1 MMDRRN
7 LLTLGAAAAAMP
19 VAIALPAAAG
29 AGEYAA
35 ALREFHAI
43 DQIEKTL
50 SGPRH
55 DLLEW
60 RACKDRQN
68 RFLSMAEALPN
79 TPENAKIK
87 ALAFKSIY
95 RDDMEDF
102 LSGENTTDKRLALQI
117 VQSLLGSV

>member
-1 MMDRRN
+1 MDRRN

-29 AGEYAA
+29 TGGYAA

-50 SGPRH
+50 SGRRHGPR
-55 DLLEW
+55 EW
-60 RACKDRQN
+60 RACKDRQS

-87 ALAFKSIY
+87 ALAFKAIY

-102 LSGENTTDKRLALQI
+102 LSGENTTDKRLAVQI